1 MDKKDYCSDFLFL
14 FLMYVLALAA
24 NHILVFIPP
33 AFTLSKPGLFSS
45 ASYFP
50 PFASVFHPLSSVSQ
64 MPPETLRTND
74 LFLFH
79 QQNTG

>member
-24 NHILVFIPP
+24 NHILVFIHP
-33 AFTLSKPGLFSS
+33 AFTLSKPGLFSL

-64 MPPETLRTND
+64 MPPETLSTND
-74 LFLFH
+74 IFLFH
-79 QQNTG
+79 QKNMG